1 MSIFK
6 RKQGEDPA
14 PEAAPPEAAPAGP
27 EVDAGAVETPA
38 ETESRTS
45 LLDVAAGYAWRFL
58 VVVAAAFVAMQV
70 IAELRLVILPV
81 IAALFVTALL
91 APLAMRLRN
100 RGWHPILATW
110 VVMLA
115 TIALFVGL
123 VMALAPSVADEL
135 DELGSRVQ
143 EGFDRVLVYLAQSPL
158 DLSEAEVDRYI
169 DQAIEQLQQNRDRI
183 TSGLLTGATKIAE
196 FVTGFFLA
204 LVLIFFFVKD
214 GPAMFE
220 WFESQ
225 FPARNRRHVRAI
237 GERVWASIGGYLRGI
252 AITALVDATLIG
264 IVLVVVGVP
273 LVIPLIVLTFI
284 GAFFPLVGAVFA
296 GAIASLVALVTE
308 GVGDAAIV
316 AAATLV
322 IQQVEGDVLQ
332 PVVMGRAVRLHPVV
346 ILLALAAG
354 AILAGVIGAF
364 LAVPIAAVAATVG
377 NYVKRV
383 NRGQEPLPEATGA

>member
-6 RKQGEDPA
+6 RKTDEAPAAEAPTTEPDPA
-14 PEAAPPEAAPAGP
+14 GAAPAPTRP
-27 EVDAGAVETPA
+27 EV
-38 ETESRTS
+38 ESGTS
-45 LLDVAAGYAWRFL
+45 LLDVAAGYGWRFL
-58 VVVAAAFVAMQV
+58 VVVAVAYVAMQV
-70 IAELRLVILPV
+70 VTKLRLVILPV

-91 APLAMRLRN
+91 APLAMRLKD

-110 VVMLA
+110 TVMLA

-135 DELGSRVQ
+135 DELGSRVE
-143 EGFDRVLVYLAQSPL
+143 EGFDQVVVYLAQSPL

-183 TSGLLTGATKIAE
+183 TSGLLVGATKLAE

-204 LVLIFFFVKD
+204 LVLVFFFVKD
-214 GPAMFE
+214 GPGMFD

-264 IVLVVVGVP
+264 IVLIVVGVP
-273 LVIPLIVLTFI
+273 LVIPLIVLTFM
-284 GAFFPLVGAVFA
+284 GAFFPLVGAVVA
-296 GAIASLVALVTE
+296 GFIASLVALVTE
-308 GVGDAAIV
+308 GAVDAAIV

-332 PVVMGRAVRLHPVV
+332 PVVMGRAVSLHPVV

-364 LAVPIAAVAATVG
+364 LAVPVAAVAATVG
-377 NYVKRV
+377 NYVKQV
-383 NRGQEPLPEATGA
+383 NRGQEAVPEPAG